1 MIPSGIIWSRFDLV
15 CCCRLVAGGRV
26 AGVWGMSGGI
36 VCVCVRARVRV
47 PVGAVL
53 PRTQESDTEGRRHRG
68 VVNKKNN
75 KKNNL
80 VINGLTAVSR
90 FSWIY
95 LCFGGGVVVVVFWF
109 CVCVCVCVRG
119 ACFGLGFSAR
129 ENANVP
135 KRWQHTRRRRRCVAD
150 GRVFAGLL
158 SVRCS

>member
-1 MIPSGIIWSRFDLV
+1 
-15 CCCRLVAGGRV
+15 
-26 AGVWGMSGGI
+26 
-36 VCVCVRARVRV
+36 VRARVRV

-135 KRWQHTRRRRRCVAD
+135 KRWQHQSPTDRHPTRTHDV
-150 GRVFAGLL
+150 GGVVLLMAGFLL
-158 SVRCS
+158 GYCL

>member
-109 CVCVCVCVRG
+109 VCVCVCVCV
-119 ACFGLGFSAR
+119 AR
-129 ENANVP
+129 VLVWAFLRVRTQTCPNGGSTNHPPTDTLHA
-135 KRWQHTRRRRRCVAD
+135 HTTSTALC
-150 GRVFAGLL
+150 
-158 SVRCS
+158 C